1 MKTRGFT
8 LVELLVALSVMAL
21 LALLSWQGVDSMTR
35 TQAAITERQ
44 DASGVLRS
52 SLAQWKTDL
61 DAAVS
66 KVPNLPS
73 QAGPMDWNGLVFRVV
88 RHAPPG
94 AAAGWRVVAWA
105 RQDVNGV
112 AHWARWQS
120 APLPDQAS
128 LLQAW
133 QQAERWAQNP
143 GADPQAL
150 ALLPATQMQLFYAR
164 DGAWVNPLSSGNTT
178 AGNTTANNTNT
189 TATASPTAVP
199 TSTSSP
205 SSTAPDGVRLI
216 LNVPAQVQ
224 GGGRILS
231 DWAQPTLTGGKS

>member
-1 MKTRGFT
+1 MPTRGFT

-35 TQAAITERQ
+35 TQSQITQRQ
-44 DASGVLRS
+44 EAHGVLRS

-66 KVPNLPS
+66 KAPNLPS

-94 AAAGWRVVAWA
+94 AAPGWRVVAWA
-105 RQDVNGV
+105 RMEVGGV

-120 APLPDQAS
+120 APLIDQAG
-128 LLQAW
+128 LQQAW

-143 GADPQAL
+143 GNDPQAL
-150 ALLPATQMQLFYAR
+150 PLLPAEQMQLFYAR
-164 DGAWVNPLSSGNTT
+164 DGAWVNPLSSGNTNAPST
-178 AGNTTANNTNT
+178 LNTSNP
-189 TATASPTAVP
+189 ASPA
-199 TSTSSP
+199 
-205 SSTAPDGVRLI
+205 STAPEGVRLI
-216 LNVPAQVQ
+216 LNLPSDVQ
-224 GGGRILS
+224 GGGRIIS
-231 DWAQPTLTGGKS
+231 DWAQPTLSGRKS

>member
-35 TQAAITERQ
+35 TQSQISERQ
-44 DASGVLRS
+44 EANGVLRS

-66 KVPNLPS
+66 KAPNLPS
-73 QAGPMDWNGLVFRVV
+73 QAGPMDWNGLVFRLV

-94 AAAGWRVVAWA
+94 ATQGWRVVAWA
-105 RQDVNGV
+105 RMEVGGV

-120 APLPDQAS
+120 APLIDQAG
-128 LLQAW
+128 LQQAW

-143 GADPQAL
+143 GNDPQVL
-150 ALLPATQMQLFYAR
+150 ALLPAEQMQLFYAR
-164 DGAWVNPLSSGNTT
+164 DGVWVNPLSSGNT
-178 AGNTTANNTNT
+178 
-189 TATASPTAVP
+189 
-199 TSTSSP
+199 SP
-205 SSTAPDGVRLI
+205 SSATNPTNPNPSAISPASTAPDGVRLI
-216 LNVPAQVQ
+216 LNLPASVQ